1 MSEQDEL
8 EEIEAEDIRSGGYR
22 IAELEAKMES
32 ALTLYRLGEECRTG
46 LEAECN
52 RLEVENAELK
62 VSVARW
68 ISEYNEKAVELAAL
82 EDGK

>member
-8 EEIEAEDIRSGGYR
+8 EEIEAEDISSGGYR
-22 IAELEAKMES
+22 IAELEARLES

-52 RLEVENAELK
+52 RLEAENAELK
-62 VSVARW
+62 ASVA
-68 ISEYNEKAVELAAL
+68 SFVDY
-82 EDGK
+82 